1 MVLPRPSY
9 GAGVEDRD
17 LLGRSRL
24 LSGRTLN
31 DPTYRTSFV
40 TGKLNTAVN
49 LRTRF
54 QFFDPDDPARYQ
66 LYVEVDSEYAL
77 SNNWSI
83 KSSLAFN
90 IEQNF
95 DESKRRESDSVLP
108 PVRTDVVKYLDD
120 GATRFETLIVDGRDT
135 IGTNLHYRV
144 FGGVL

>member
-1 MVLPRPSY
+1 METLYFVVEESGHRVASVVLPRPSY

-40 TGKLNTAVN
+40 TGKLNTTVN

-66 LYVEVDSEYAL
+66 LFVGVDSEYAL
-77 SNNWSI
+77 SNHWSI

-90 IEQNF
+90 I
-95 DESKRRESDSVLP
+95 
-108 PVRTDVVKYLDD
+108 
-120 GATRFETLIVDGRDT
+120 
-135 IGTNLHYRV
+135 
-144 FGGVL
+144 